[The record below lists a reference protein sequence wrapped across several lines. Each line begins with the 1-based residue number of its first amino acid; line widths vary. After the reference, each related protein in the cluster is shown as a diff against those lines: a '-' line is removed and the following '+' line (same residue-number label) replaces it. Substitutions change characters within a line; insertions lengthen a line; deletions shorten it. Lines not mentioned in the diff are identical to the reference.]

1 MIFKIGM
8 EIIRNE
14 TAPDELDD
22 AISNTEPGGGAD
34 DSHNENDESSSDFDG
49 LLIYNDVSTSVITT
63 NVSRE
68 ISLQNEIE
76 RFLSSKNAKN
86 VTDGLAEYPTIRKLF
101 LKFNCI
107 RSTEAICE
115 RLFSYAGKN
124 FYCLLVLK

>member
-1 MIFKIGM
+1 M
-8 EIIRNE
+8 EIIRKE

-22 AISNTEPGGGAD
+22 AISNTEPEAEVH
-34 DSHNENDESSSDFDG
+34 DSHNENDNDKSSLDLGG

-76 RFLSSKNAKN
+76 RYLSSKNTKN
-86 VTDGLAEYPTIRKLF
+86 VTESLAEYPTIRKLF

-124 FYCLLVLK
+124 FHCLLVLK